1 MAKLKGLGRGLDA
14 LLSASNAVAEFKAN
28 TTKDNNK
35 SLQIQE
41 IKLDKIRPGKFQPRK
56 LFDEIELQELADSI
70 KHNGMIQPIVV
81 REIKNGHYEI
91 IAGERRFRASSLAG
105 FKQVPVIIRDFSD
118 QEALA
123 VSLIENIQRKD
134 LNAIEESLGYKRL
147 IDEFKLTHAELS
159 KVTGR
164 SRSHITNILRLLNLH
179 AGVQEMVIC
188 GQLDMGH
195 ARALLPLPLAAQ
207 FALANA
213 VIDDDLTTAEVERR
227 VAKVLHQS
235 TPHKKS
241 KGKLVDPDIGKLET
255 KISDK
260 LGMMVSIKHGRKGN
274 GKVVLS
280 YSTLEE
286 LDNLLELIN

>member
-1 MAKLKGLGRGLDA
+1 MVKLKGLGRGLDA
-14 LLSASNAVAEFKAN
+14 LLSASNAVATFPT
-28 TTKDNNK
+28 TTKDNK
-35 SLQIQE
+35 SVQVLD

-56 LFDEIELQELADSI
+56 AFDEAELQELSDSI
-70 KHNGMIQPIVV
+70 KHNGLIQPIIV

-91 IAGERRFRASSLAG
+91 IAGERRFRASHLA
-105 FKQVPVIIRDFSD
+105 KLKHIPAIVREFSD

-123 VSLIENIQRKD
+123 VALIENIQRKD

-147 IDEFKLTHAELS
+147 IDEFKLTHVELS

-179 AGVQEMVIC
+179 AEVQEMVIR

-195 ARALLPLPLAAQ
+195 ARALLPLPETVQL
-207 FALANA
+207 ALANM

-227 VAKVLHQS
+227 VAKILHQN
-235 TPHKKS
+235 TPHKKTKS
-241 KGKLVDPDIGKLET
+241 SSVDPDIGKLEI
-255 KISDK
+255 KIADK
-260 LGMMVSIKHGRKGN
+260 LGMMVSIKHGRTGS

-280 YSTLEE
+280 YSTLDE
-286 LDNLLELIN
+286 LDNLLGLIG

>member
-1 MAKLKGLGRGLDA
+1 MAKLKGLGKGLDA
-14 LLSASNAVAEFKAN
+14 LLSASSAVATFPA
-28 TTKDNNK
+28 TIKDNN
-35 SLQIQE
+35 SVQILD

-56 LFDEIELQELADSI
+56 VFDEVELQELSESI
-70 KHNGMIQPIVV
+70 KHNGLIQPIVV

-91 IAGERRFRASSLAG
+91 IAGERRFRASHLAK
-105 FKQVPVIIRDFSD
+105 FKQIPAIVREFSD

-147 IDEFKLTHAELS
+147 IDEFKLTHIELS

-164 SRSHITNILRLLNLH
+164 SRSHISNILRLLNLH
-179 AGVQEMVIC
+179 SEVQDMVIR

-195 ARALLPLPLAAQ
+195 ARALLPLPSTVQL
-207 FALANA
+207 ALATA

-227 VAKVLHQS
+227 VAKILHQN
-235 TPHKKS
+235 TPHKKT
-241 KGKLVDPDIGKLET
+241 KGRLVDPDIGKLEV
-255 KISDK
+255 KIADK
-260 LGMMVSIKHGRKGN
+260 LGMMVSIKHGRTGS

-280 YSTLEE
+280 YSTLDE
-286 LDNLLELIN
+286 LDKLLELIG